1 VSSSPVPPARVSGHL
16 AQLDGLRALAV
27 LAVCW
32 HHWMPRRYH
41 LGLNWGALG
50 VDLFFV
56 LSGFLITG
64 ILLDCRRT
72 IETGEQGIA
81 FTARRFYARRFLRI
95 FPLYYAVLALASVGL
110 ALAPGVLVSLW
121 TYTFNL
127 YGAVRGGLSGSLVS
141 HFWSLAVE
149 EQFYLLWPWVVLCLP
164 RRGVFVAVAVALVL
178 GPLSRHL
185 MFTHGFPFDATRMIT
200 PSCLDLLCGGALV
213 GLLARAHGAA
223 ELARHPAV
231 RLFGLVA
238 GALALWGVWIQTR
251 VEGSHSASALDVL
264 VVYSRWP
271 FFAWLVLQAARGLPG
286 LLGRVLA
293 SRPLGYVGQIS
304 YGVYVFHAFALVLD
318 RFGLAALPPLA
329 RLPVYALFT
338 LVVSALSWR
347 FFEAPINA
355 LKERFPYRAR
365 ARGPAAETGPRAA
378 A

>member
-1 VSSSPVPPARVSGHL
+1 MSPSPVPPSKAPGHL

-32 HHWMPRRYH
+32 HHWMPKRYH
-41 LGLNWGALG
+41 AGLNWGAIG

-64 ILLDCRRT
+64 ILLDCRALV
-72 IETGEQGIA
+72 ESGAQGVA
-81 FTARRFYARRFLRI
+81 FTAKRFYARRFLRI
-95 FPLYYAVLALASVGL
+95 FPLYYAVLALASL
-110 ALAPGVLVSLW
+110 ALSLAPGVLLSLW

-127 YGAVRGGLSGSLVS
+127 YGAVAGGLSGSLVS

-164 RRGVFVAVAVALVL
+164 RRGVLVAIGLALVVA
-178 GPLSRHL
+178 PLSRHL
-185 MFTHGFPFDATRMIT
+185 MFASGFPFDATRMIT

-213 GLLARAHGAA
+213 GVLARTYGVA
-223 ELARHPAV
+223 ELARRPGT
-231 RLFGLVA
+231 RLF
-238 GALALWGVWIQTR
+238 ALLATVLAAWGVWIQTR
-251 VEGSHSASALDVL
+251 VEGGQGASALDVL

-271 FFAWLVLQAARGLPG
+271 FFAWLVLAAARGLPG

-293 SRPLGYVGQIS
+293 SRPLGYIGSIS
-304 YGVYVFHAFALVLD
+304 YGIYVFHAFALVLD
-318 RFGLAALPPLA
+318 RFGLARLPPLA

-338 LVVSALSWR
+338 LVLAALSWR

-365 ARGPAAETGPRAA
+365 PANAEREPVKRAA
-378 A
+378 

>member
-1 VSSSPVPPARVSGHL
+1 MSPTPPSSARPAGHL

-32 HHWMPRRYH
+32 HHWMPKRFH
-41 LGLNWGALG
+41 LGLNWGAIG

-64 ILLDCRRT
+64 ILLDCRAHV
-72 IETGEQGIA
+72 ESGSQSVA

-95 FPLYYAVLALASVGL
+95 FPLYYAALLVATVAL
-110 ALAPGVLVSLW
+110 PLAPGTLLSLW

-127 YGAVRGGLSGSLVS
+127 YGAFAGGLSGTLVS

-149 EQFYLLWPWVVLCLP
+149 EQFYLVWPWVVLCLS
-164 RRGVFVAVAVALVL
+164 RRGVLWATLAALAL

-185 MFTHGFPFDATRMIT
+185 MFTNGFAFDATRMIT

-213 GLLARAHGAA
+213 ALLARARGVA
-223 ELARHPAV
+223 ELAARPAT
-231 RLFGLVA
+231 RLFGLA
-238 GALALWGVWIQTR
+238 ASALALWGVWIQTR
-251 VEGSHSASALDVL
+251 VEGQAGATALDVL

-271 FFAWLVLQAARGLPG
+271 FFAWLVLLAARGLPG
-286 LLGRVLA
+286 VLGRGLA

-318 RFGLAALPPLA
+318 RFGLAAFHPLV
-329 RLPVYALFT
+329 RLPVYALVT
-338 LVVSALSWR
+338 LVLATLSWR

-355 LKERFPYRAR
+355 FKDRFPYRAR
-365 ARGPAAETGPRAA
+365 PAAAEPARRAA
-378 A
+378 

>member
-1 VSSSPVPPARVSGHL
+1 VSSPSSQTKAPGHL
-16 AQLDGLRALAV
+16 AQLDGLRAFAV

-32 HHWMPRRYH
+32 HHWMPKRFH
-41 LGLNWGALG
+41 LGLNWGAIG

-64 ILLDCRRT
+64 ILLDCRRH
-72 IETGEQGIA
+72 IESGEQGIA

-95 FPLYYAVLALASVGL
+95 FPLYYAVLALASLGL
-110 ALAPGVLVSLW
+110 SLAPGVLVSLW
-121 TYTFNL
+121 TYTFNV
-127 YGAVRGGLSGSLVS
+127 YGALKGGLSGSLVS

-164 RRGVFVAVAVALVL
+164 RRGVFVAIAVALVA

-185 MFTHGFPFDATRMIT
+185 MFTHGFPFDASRMVT

-213 GLLARAHGAA
+213 GMLARTHGVAG
-223 ELARHPAV
+223 LARHAGT
-231 RLFGLVA
+231 RAFGLVA
-238 GALALWGVWIQTR
+238 SALALWGVWIQTR
-251 VEGSHSASALDVL
+251 VEGPHDASALDVL

-271 FFAWLVLQAARGLPG
+271 FFAWLVLHAAHGLPG
-286 LLGRVLA
+286 LLGRVL
-293 SRPLGYVGQIS
+293 SSHPLGYVGQIS

-318 RFGLAALPPLA
+318 RVGLAAWPPLA

-338 LVVSALSWR
+338 LAVSALSWR

-355 LKERFPYRAR
+355 WKERFPYRAR
-365 ARGPAAETGPRAA
+365 RTEPALDSGPRAA